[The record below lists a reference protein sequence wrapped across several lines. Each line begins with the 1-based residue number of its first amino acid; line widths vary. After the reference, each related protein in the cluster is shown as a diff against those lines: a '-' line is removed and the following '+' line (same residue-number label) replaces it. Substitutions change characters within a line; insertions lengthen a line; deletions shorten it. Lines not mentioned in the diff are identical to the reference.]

1 MITNRLASL
10 VVLVMLTFVSVAMPV
25 SAQNS
30 GLTPELLSKML
41 DLIARTGT
49 DLDIPA
55 RVANPLGLSANDQG
69 WPSRQIVYQETAT
82 GITHSMAIG
91 RGNDKDIALNS
102 RKPDNI
108 DFYRIRRDG
117 TLVMALIYDIQTRQ
131 FSERSGAEAQKTL
144 DAEFA
149 FWAGRFAKDK

>member
-10 VVLVMLTFVSVAMPV
+10 AVLVMLTLLSLAVPV

-41 DLIARTGT
+41 DLIGRAGT

-55 RVANPLGLSANDQG
+55 RVANPLGLSATDQA
-69 WPSRQIVYQETAT
+69 WPSRQIGYHETAS
-82 GITHSMAIG
+82 GITHSMAVG
-91 RGNDKDIALNS
+91 RGNDQDIAVNS
-102 RKPDNI
+102 RKPGNI

-117 TLVMALIYDIQTRQ
+117 TLATALIYDIQTRQ
-131 FSERSGAEAQKTL
+131 FTERNLDEAQKSL

-149 FWAGRFAKDK
+149 FWAGLFAKDK

>member
-1 MITNRLASL
+1 
-10 VVLVMLTFVSVAMPV
+10 
-25 SAQNS
+25 
-30 GLTPELLSKML
+30 LLSKML
-41 DLIARTGT
+41 DLIARMGT

-55 RVANPLGLSANDQG
+55 RVANPLGLSATDKG
-69 WPSRQIVYQETAT
+69 WPSRQIVYQETAS

-91 RGNDKDIALNS
+91 RGNDQDIAVNS
-102 RKPDNI
+102 RKADNI

-117 TLVMALIYDIQTRQ
+117 TLVTALIYDIQTQQ
-131 FSERSGAEAQKTL
+131 FTERNLAEAQKNL